1 MSYQVLARKWR
12 PRNFAQVVGQQHVL
26 KPLFNALKTGR
37 LHHAWLLT
45 GTRGVGKT
53 TIARILAKS
62 LNCEQGITAE
72 PCGTCSACVAI
83 EQGRFV
89 DLLEIDA
96 ASRTKVEDT
105 RELLD
110 NVQYAPTQGRFK
122 VYLID
127 EVHMLSRHSFNALLK
142 TLEEPP
148 EHVKFLL
155 ATTDPQKL
163 PITVLSRCLQFNLKA
178 LSRDEIANHLQQVLS
193 AEQIPFDA
201 DAIQALARAAQ
212 GSLRDALSLT
222 DQAIAQG
229 EQAVTVAG
237 VQQMLGSVPGY
248 EVAQLLQQIV
258 AGDAAGMM
266 QTLDNVASQVPDL
279 AGLLPELQQTVQQM
293 ALFQVVPHSAWV
305 IQLDEQAQQLAGQLA
320 AELLQVFYDILV
332 QGRRDLALAA
342 DVRSGVEMT
351 LLRLLAFRPQSL
363 EVNEIP
369 AVAGSSTAVKKPQA
383 ASATESV
390 QADAVYQQTLH
401 GAADTEHQ
409 VAESAAPP
417 DSKPVAAEHQSEQ
430 THAAP
435 VTSVQAADDDE
446 IPAYLGDDDD
456 DDDDRFAD
464 FAVTPGAT
472 HAASTA
478 PVAAPSVAADAA
490 TGQRAAGLA
499 APAPSASSK
508 PDLAALMA
516 TRAALVEKQQSS
528 KQPTSASAAAP
539 ELVAPT
545 ELASAAVEVP
555 ATAPAEQAQAAVEVP
570 APAEQARAA
579 VEVPAPAEQARVVAP
594 VATPAEP
601 AAPVESARSVA
612 EAAGAPAPAP
622 EPAATTEPATPA
634 APAQPAN
641 AGLATPAVSTLQL
654 DQLEL
659 APQIRLAAEIDG
671 WAAMIDHLEL
681 HGLTR
686 QLARNGNLQK
696 TAQGH
701 VLVCQKNWAYLLN
714 DAAIDTIKQGMLA
727 QFDIQLL
734 DVVIGDTQQAT
745 PAEIQQYID
754 AQRLA
759 RAKQTLQQDPVA
771 QQLAQ
776 VFGAELQEDSVQPE

>member
-229 EQAVTVAG
+229 EQAVTMAG

-266 QTLDNVASQVPDL
+266 ETLDNVASQVPDL

-305 IQLDEQAQQLAGQLA
+305 TQLDEQAQQLAGQLA

-363 EVNEIP
+363 EVNETP
-369 AVAGSSTAVKKPQA
+369 AVTGASATVKKPQA

-390 QADAVYQQTLH
+390 QADAVYQQTPH

-409 VAESAAPP
+409 VTESAAPP

-464 FAVTPGAT
+464 FAEAPRAT
-472 HAASTA
+472 HAANTAASSATSTA
-478 PVAAPSVAADAA
+478 PVAAPSVAADGATAQPAAGPAA
-490 TGQRAAGLA
+490 TTPAAT
-499 APAPSASSK
+499 SK

-528 KQPTSASAAAP
+528 KQPAS
-539 ELVAPT
+539 
-545 ELASAAVEVP
+545 ASAAVEVP
-555 ATAPAEQAQAAVEVP
+555 ATAPAEQA
-570 APAEQARAA
+570 RA
-579 VEVPAPAEQARVVAP
+579 VAP

-601 AAPVESARSVA
+601 ATPAESARSAA
-612 EAAGAPAPAP
+612 EIPAAEALAAGAPAP
-622 EPAATTEPATPA
+622 EPATPTEPVTPA
-634 APAQPAN
+634 APGQPAN
-641 AGLATPAVSTLQL
+641 TSLATPAVSTLQL

-659 APQIRLAAEIDG
+659 APQVRLAAEIDG

>member
-178 LSRDEIANHLQQVLS
+178 LSRDEIANHLQQVLT

-305 IQLDEQAQQLAGQLA
+305 TQLDEQAQQLAGQLA

-363 EVNEIP
+363 EVNETP
-369 AVAGSSTAVKKPQA
+369 AVTGASVTVKKPQA

-390 QADAVYQQTLH
+390 QADAVYQQTPH
-401 GAADTEHQ
+401 GAADTQHQ
-409 VAESAAPP
+409 VTESAASLN
-417 DSKPVAAEHQSEQ
+417 SKPVAAALQSEQ
-430 THAAP
+430 TQAAP

-464 FAVTPGAT
+464 FAEAPRAT
-472 HAASTA
+472 HAANTAATKATSTA
-478 PVAAPSVAADAA
+478 PVAAPSVAAKSVSDDAA
-490 TGQRAAGLA
+490 TAQPAAGPA
-499 APAPSASSK
+499 ATTPAASSK

-528 KQPTSASAAAP
+528 KQPTSASATAP
-539 ELVAPT
+539 ELA
-545 ELASAAVEVP
+545 
-555 ATAPAEQAQAAVEVP
+555 APAESASSAAE
-570 APAEQARAA
+570 
-579 VEVPAPAEQARVVAP
+579 APAEQARVVAP

-601 AAPVESARSVA
+601 ARSAAEIPAA
-612 EAAGAPAPAP
+612 EALAAGAPAP

-634 APAQPAN
+634 APAQSAAPAPPAS
-641 AGLATPAVSTLQL
+641 AGLATPAVSNLQL

-659 APQIRLAAEIDG
+659 APQVRLAAEIDG